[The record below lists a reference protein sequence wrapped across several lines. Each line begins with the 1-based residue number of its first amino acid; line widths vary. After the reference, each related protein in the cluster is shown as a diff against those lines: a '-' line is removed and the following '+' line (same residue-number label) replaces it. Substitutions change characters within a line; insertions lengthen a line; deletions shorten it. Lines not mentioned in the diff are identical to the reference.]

1 MLSVTKMKSLQKIAL
16 ILAFIGALNWGLIG
30 IFSFDLVAYLFGT
43 LSMVTRAVYII
54 VLLSG
59 LYSLSILGIEKEEY
73 REEHQEI
80 SRSKKLRRV

>member
-1 MLSVTKMKSLQKIAL
+1 MKGLQKTAL
-16 ILAFIGALNWGLIG
+16 VLAFIGALNWGLIG

-43 LSMVTRAVYII
+43 LSLLTRAVYII

-73 REEHQEI
+73 REEHGEI
-80 SRSKKLRRV
+80 NDKKLHRA

>member
-1 MLSVTKMKSLQKIAL
+1 MKTLQKTAL

-54 VLLSG
+54 VLLAG

-73 REEHQEI
+73 REEHREVTHKDH
-80 SRSKKLRRV
+80 RA

>member
-1 MLSVTKMKSLQKIAL
+1 MKTLQKIAL

-30 IFSFDLVAYLFGT
+30 IFSFDLFAYLFGT

-54 VLLSG
+54 VLLAG

-73 REEHQEI
+73 REEHREVTH
-80 SRSKKLRRV
+80 KKLHRA

>member
-1 MLSVTKMKSLQKIAL
+1 MKSLQKIAL

-43 LSMVTRAVYII
+43 LSMVTRAVYTI

-73 REEHQEI
+73 REEHEEVEHQEV

>member
-1 MLSVTKMKSLQKIAL
+1 MKTLQKTAL

-54 VLLSG
+54 VLLAG

-73 REEHQEI
+73 REEHREVN
-80 SRSKKLRRV
+80 S

>member
-1 MLSVTKMKSLQKIAL
+1 MKTLQKIAL
-16 ILAFIGALNWGLIG
+16 ILAFIVALNQGLIG

-54 VLLSG
+54 VLLAG

-73 REEHQEI
+73 SEEH
-80 SRSKKLRRV
+80 RKVPHKKLHRA